1 MIFGMKNTEMN
12 MEKQFIDRLKTSDN
26 RKTNRDACEIY
37 GRSLAFFN
45 SFLNLFTA
53 IFKMISVCLPED
65 I

>member
-1 MIFGMKNTEMN
+1 MKNTEMKIKIN
-12 MEKQFIDRLKTSDN
+12 SLSASKLPTIGRQTEKQAKF
-26 RKTNRDACEIY
+26 Y